1 MPAGM
6 SVYDK
11 AINQISP
18 LKTVKSDWITDYQ
31 TPKPGVDYIDTYDW
45 KYTREIY
52 PVHFDAIRKALG
64 AS

>member
-1 MPAGM
+1 M

-11 AINQISP
+11 AINYAAP
-18 LKTVKSDWITDYQ
+18 LKTVKSDWLTDYQ

-45 KYTREIY
+45 KYALETY
-52 PVHFDAIRKALG
+52 PQHFKAVQKILG